1 MIDELKYM
9 IDESEHMS
17 PKVKEILL
25 KVAQM
30 PEDKQADTLKL
41 LRMIV

>member
-1 MIDELKYM
+1 MIDELKFM
-9 IDESEHMS
+9 IDESERMS

-30 PEDKQADTLKL
+30 PENKQADTLKL